1 MAGSHICQDIFEER
15 SSIIILLAH
24 KDLCLLELDLENP
37 DLDLKHPR
45 YTDSK
50 KKKEHLTQASQ
61 DVSRDRQI
69 RVRRRNSD
77 NTTPQ
82 GSPDQIGPDR
92 TRSVVAL
99 LELVDALLE
108 LVEADD

>member
-37 DLDLKHPR
+37 DLDLKHPTVHR
-45 YTDSK
+45 L